1 MKLLAK
7 IFVLTFLCLPSSYAK
22 DNKTESVNSPIE
34 YEQELTKLLSTL
46 KNVTGVPAFSVAV
59 VHKGELVASVSTG
72 YVDTNKKILAKN
84 QHIFRLASVS
94 KIIGATMLAE
104 LVVNGQ
110 LDPDIPIGHYFRELD
125 TKYHQI
131 TTRQLVSHTSGM
143 PHYQIKDYNIYNKHY
158 LSAIEAIETLKG
170 RDLLSKPGDEYS
182 YSTHGYTLA
191 GAIHEKISEQPLSS
205 SIPSF
210 IKRWTKKATPIIE
223 NIENLSPLTSKLYAI
238 NGGTVDEKDY
248 GEKSY
253 SVFGAGL
260 SATASDL
267 AHFGYAVLTRSKS
280 NQAYQQLLFT
290 PTMTKTDKYAGNDK
304 YQVGF
309 GWRIGKDSLG
319 RKVYHHAGA
328 TPGARSIIVIYP
340 EQDLSI
346 TILSNSSWISGID
359 KMAFSLAGLYIDKA
373 SYKSLAHNMKYE
385 VNYDSS
391 KTTGKIRCASSIC
404 FLANEASGYSKWLN
418 KFNSTGKFI
427 TDWPIFAYSSENG
440 DRLLM
445 VTKVGI
451 KSLIA
456 NGNYYKVSVG
466 KDKTYSVR
474 LSP

>member
-210 IKRWTKKATPIIE
+210 IKRWTKK
-223 NIENLSPLTSKLYAI
+223 PLLLLRTSK
-238 NGGTVDEKDY
+238 
-248 GEKSY
+248 
-253 SVFGAGL
+253 
-260 SATASDL
+260 
-267 AHFGYAVLTRSKS
+267 
-280 NQAYQQLLFT
+280 
-290 PTMTKTDKYAGNDK
+290 
-304 YQVGF
+304 
-309 GWRIGKDSLG
+309 
-319 RKVYHHAGA
+319 
-328 TPGARSIIVIYP
+328 
-340 EQDLSI
+340 
-346 TILSNSSWISGID
+346 
-359 KMAFSLAGLYIDKA
+359 
-373 SYKSLAHNMKYE
+373 
-385 VNYDSS
+385 
-391 KTTGKIRCASSIC
+391 IC
-404 FLANEASGYSKWLN
+404 H
-418 KFNSTGKFI
+418 
-427 TDWPIFAYSSENG
+427 
-440 DRLLM
+440 R
-445 VTKVGI
+445 
-451 KSLIA
+451 
-456 NGNYYKVSVG
+456 
-466 KDKTYSVR
+466 
-474 LSP
+474 